1 MNRKFAK
8 LERVELRELWNGGA
22 TDFTFWLSE
31 EENLADLGSLL
42 GMELRVLEQEQKLQ
56 TLRTE
61 LLCKNLLTEQFV
73 FIENQLEQ
81 TDNSHLGKIIS
92 HLAAMKADTII
103 WIARTFTE
111 EHRLALNWL
120 NGLADKS
127 LNFIG
132 IEVDAFK
139 IGDSLPA
146 PDFKVV
152 ISPGGW
158 VKQVT
163 KPLSSQKDTD
173 IKQLQKQ
180 YWQGLKAFMEENN
193 SYVKLPTPP
202 PDSWYNI
209 PFGGSKYFLSAAINS
224 QDISLNIWMTIIGEK
239 AKEEFDKLYE
249 LAYKDSLIEIN
260 QNLIWDRMQ
269 ADIKCAVTLK
279 TYADYQETDDRIN
292 QYSWFKENLEK
303 FDKFFRPRFKQL

>member
-8 LERVELRELWNGGA
+8 LERVELRELWSSGA

-31 EENLADLGSLL
+31 DENLADLGNLV
-42 GMELRVLEQEQKLQ
+42 GMELRVLEQEQPQ
-56 TLRTE
+56 TVQTE
-61 LLCKNLLTEQFV
+61 ILCKNLLTDQTV
-73 FIENQLEQ
+73 VIENQLEQ
-81 TDNSHLGKIIS
+81 TDNAHLGKLIS
-92 HLAAMKADTII
+92 RIAGMKACTII
-103 WIARTFTE
+103 WIARSFTK
-111 EHRLALNWL
+111 EHRSAINWI
-120 NGLADKS
+120 NGLTDES
-127 LNFIG
+127 VNFIG
-132 IEVDAFK
+132 VEVEAFK

-152 ISPGGW
+152 ISPEGW
-158 VKQVT
+158 MKQVI
-163 KPLSSQKDTD
+163 KPEISQKGTD
-173 IKQLQKQ
+173 LKQHQKQ

-193 SYVKLPTPP
+193 SFVKLPTPP

-209 PFGGSKYFLSAAINS
+209 PFGGSKYFLSAAINT

-249 LAYKDSLIEIN
+249 LAYKDSLIEVN

-279 TYADYQETDDRIN
+279 TYADYLELDDRIN
-292 QYSWFKENLEK
+292 QYSWLKENLEK